1 MGLRGGMTVVISP
14 VQSRFTDAETGGAVR
29 IELLSIDGDEFA
41 LLRQISYDDPQHST
55 PFIVPADMASFRT
68 DLASVPR
75 VFTWLVPRSGVF
87 LPAAVLHDGLVY
99 PRGYLGPE
107 IDRVEADRISREAM
121 QHLGTGKVR
130 SWLMWA
136 AVTMATMW
144 VMPSARWYWRTVL
157 VGLIAAVTLIG
168 ALATVDLLGVRD
180 IVPWMPEGSLGLEL
194 IGGAAGAIVI
204 PTLLALTW
212 RRFAT
217 AGIIVGVAL
226 AFLLHVT
233 IVIAAIYA
241 VYWIVER
248 IISGPQ
254 T

>member
-1 MGLRGGMTVVISP
+1 MTAVISP
-14 VQSRFTDAETGGAVR
+14 AHSRFTDAETGGAVR

-41 LLRQISYDDPQHST
+41 LLRQISYDDPRHAA

-87 LPAAVLHDGLVY
+87 LPAAVLHDGLV
-99 PRGYLGPE
+99 RAGDYLGPE
-107 IDRVEADRISREAM
+107 IDRVEADRIFRDAV

-130 SWLMWA
+130 SWLMWS

-144 VMPSARWYWRTVL
+144 VMPTARWYWRAVL
-157 VGLIAAVTLIG
+157 VGLIAAVAVIG
-168 ALATVDLLGVRD
+168 GLATIDLLGIRD
-180 IVPWMPEGSLGLEL
+180 IVPWIPESSLGLEL
-194 IGGAAGAIVI
+194 IGGAAGAIAI

-212 RRFAT
+212 RRFAA

-241 VYWIVER
+241 VYWVVER
-248 IISGPQ
+248 VISGSQ
-254 T
+254 TEGLYT